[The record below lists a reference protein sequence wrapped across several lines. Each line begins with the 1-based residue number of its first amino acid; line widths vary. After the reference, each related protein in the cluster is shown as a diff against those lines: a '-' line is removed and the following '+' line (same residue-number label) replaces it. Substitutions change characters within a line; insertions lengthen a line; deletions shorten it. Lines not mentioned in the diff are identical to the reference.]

1 MPEKDKY
8 VLQHNHEE
16 RSMKVPFIFYAGAE
30 SALDKIDS
38 CNSNTRKSLTTKINK
53 HIVCGYSSFTHCSFD
68 NTKNKHDHYKGK
80 NYLKIFS
87 KSLKKHAIDIIS
99 YESMNT
105 IL

>member
-80 NYLKIFS
+80 NYLKSFS